1 MRKKDKFLFIL
12 QNYFSVPPDAPTVT
26 STLTTGLTVA
36 ATGTDLTFTCM
47 SAESGVT
54 YKWFKDT
61 TEVTGQTASTYA
73 LTSLTSSVAG
83 SYTCTV
89 SNSAGESPASGAVA
103 FTTQGQDMCL
113 SFEFYIDDIFKMR

>member
-1 MRKKDKFLFIL
+1 MRKEDTFLFIL
-12 QNYFSVPPDAPTVT
+12 QNQFSVPPDAPTVT

-36 ATGTDLTFTCM
+36 ATGTDLTFTCT

-61 TEVTGQTASTYA
+61 TEVTGQTSGTFT
-73 LTSLTSSVAG
+73 LTSLTSSMAG

-103 FTTQGQDMCL
+103 FTTQGHN
-113 SFEFYIDDIFKMR
+113 